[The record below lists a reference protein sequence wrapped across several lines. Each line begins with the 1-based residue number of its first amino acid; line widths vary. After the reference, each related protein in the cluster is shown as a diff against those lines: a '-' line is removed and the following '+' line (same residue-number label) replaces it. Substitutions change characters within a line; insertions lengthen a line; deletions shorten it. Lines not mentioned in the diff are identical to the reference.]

1 MQRFFGIVRCFKGDE
16 DHPSITQFS
25 QIYRL
30 LSLYTPLKTA
40 TKDNCTGPCDSVLVS
55 FQDGLSSKAKAAAE
69 LKTTIKSKLHKKL
82 QCIVSFPDED
92 DAQDSSNCS
101 VQDMV
106 VYYLCRYI
114 HRKMEKVITCED
126 CLASLLSV
134 PDENAV
140 THSPHKSALTQM
152 KAFKEGCIRH
162 PSRSLFS
169 TVEAI
174 EKAALEAFDDN
185 PIVGDLF
192 WIVLDKLEWLPCHCL
207 LWAVL
212 LTSKMLWLGQ

>member
-1 MQRFFGIVRCFKGDE
+1 MFQRGRRPPQH
-16 DHPSITQFS
+16 HPVQPDIQTSVTVH
-25 QIYRL
+25 
-30 LSLYTPLKTA
+30 

-114 HRKMEKVITCED
+114 HRKMEKVITCEN
-126 CLASLLSV
+126 CLASLSSA
-134 PDENAV
+134 PDENAA
-140 THSPHKSALTQM
+140 TPSPHKSALTQIR
-152 KAFKEGCIRH
+152 AFKEGCQRH

-169 TVEAI
+169 TVKAI
-174 EKAALEAFDDN
+174 EKAALAAFDDN
-185 PIVGDLF
+185 PVVGDLF

-212 LTSKMLWLGQ
+212 LTSKTLWLR